1 MATGPPM
8 NDGAERR
15 GTDDTDG
22 LEARFDGALEDVSA
36 ARLIADRYLEALERT
51 AAPAEPD
58 HRDDVLLVVTELAG
72 NAVQYA
78 PGPFSLRLR
87 RTFDGVH
94 VVVRDSNPHPP
105 VPRPWSPADN
115 TGAVGWYLVNAL
127 ATQVSVLTR
136 PEGKDVH
143 VFLPW

>member
-1 MATGPPM
+1 M
-8 NDGAERR
+8 NDGADPRDA
-15 GTDDTDG
+15 DD
-22 LEARFDGALEDVSA
+22 LEARFGGALEDVSA
-36 ARLIADRYLEALERT
+36 ARLLADRYLAALERRT
-51 AAPAEPD
+51 APSEPD
-58 HRDDVLLVVTELAG
+58 RRDDVLLVVTELTG

-94 VVVRDSNPHPP
+94 VVVRDGNPRPP

-115 TGAVGWYLVNAL
+115 TGSVGWHLVNAL

>member
-1 MATGPPM
+1 M
-8 NDGAERR
+8 NDGADPRDA
-15 GTDDTDG
+15 DD
-22 LEARFDGALEDVSA
+22 LEARFGGALEDVSA
-36 ARLIADRYLEALERT
+36 ARLLADRYLAALERT
-51 AAPAEPD
+51 ATPSEPD
-58 HRDDVLLVVTELAG
+58 RRDDVLLVVTELTG

-94 VVVRDSNPHPP
+94 VVVRDSNPRPP

-115 TGAVGWYLVNAL
+115 TGSVGWHLVNAL

>member
-1 MATGPPM
+1 MATGPPAHE
-8 NDGAERR
+8 GA
-15 GTDDTDG
+15 DD
-22 LEARFDGALEDVSA
+22 LETRFTGALEDVTA
-36 ARLIADRYLEALERT
+36 ARLVADRYLDALER
-51 AAPAEPD
+51 AAVPSEPD
-58 HRDDVLLVVTELAG
+58 RRDDVLLVVTELAG

-94 VVVRDSNPHPP
+94 VVVRDSNPRPP

-127 ATQVSVLTR
+127 ATQVNVETR

>member
-1 MATGPPM
+1 MATGTPM
-8 NDGAERR
+8 NDGADRR
-15 GTDDTDG
+15 DAGD
-22 LEARFDGALEDVSA
+22 LEARFEGAPQDVTA
-36 ARLIADRYLEALERT
+36 ARLLTDRYLDALERL
-51 AAPAEPD
+51 AAPSEPD
-58 HRDDVLLVVTELAG
+58 RRDDVLLVVTELTG

-94 VVVRDSNPHPP
+94 IVVRDGNPRPP
-105 VPRPWSPADN
+105 IPRPWSPADS
-115 TGAVGWYLVNAL
+115 TGSVGWHLVKAL
-127 ATQVSVLTR
+127 ATQVSVLTG